1 MIRKFLLLLV
11 LAILAGAAVLAVES
25 RHEIERYL
33 KISRM

>member
-1 MIRKFLLLLV
+1 MIRKFLV
-11 LAILAGAAVLAVES
+11 LMGLAALAGAAVLTVES